1 MRSEPNDCIHAL
13 ILGDLEHGDS
23 RLLTTTTDR
32 ISPCLS
38 KKLHRPKLSDSS
50 DDDDTFKILNA
61 SFHGKGKGGF
71 AQICTYR
78 RSLNLYL
85 ILDSPSYQRYT
96 KNSGKFVSFQNN
108 FNHTYFRFHQP
119 KFFNATFVLNG
130 CF

>member
-71 AQICTYR
+71 AQIR
-78 RSLNLYL
+78 
-85 ILDSPSYQRYT
+85 
-96 KNSGKFVSFQNN
+96 K
-108 FNHTYFRFHQP
+108 
-119 KFFNATFVLNG
+119 
-130 CF
+130 

>member
-38 KKLHRPKLSDSS
+38 KKLHRPKVSDLP
-50 DDDDTFKILNA
+50 DDDDTFRILNG

-71 AQICTYR
+71 AQIRKYR
-78 RSLNLYL
+78 RQRDLCL
-85 ILDSPSYQRYT
+85 ILDSYSSTEMIKIQVNLYIFDRISPGLSKKVHRPAI
-96 KNSGKFVSFQNN
+96 
-108 FNHTYFRFHQP
+108 HLRF
-119 KFFNATFVLNG
+119 
-130 CF
+130 

>member
-38 KKLHRPKLSDSS
+38 KKLHRPKVSDSP

-71 AQICTYR
+71 AQIRKYR
-78 RSLNLYL
+78 RQRDPFL
-85 ILDSPSYQRYT
+85 ILDSYSSTEMIKIQVNLYIFEILI
-96 KNSGKFVSFQNN
+96 KVN
-108 FNHTYFRFHQP
+108 
-119 KFFNATFVLNG
+119 L
-130 CF
+130 